1 MVQSLS
7 CYFEPEHKQF
17 YSVIQLGT
25 NICGYKRIV
34 HGRITSS
41 PLDAIVTAC
50 LNGRG
55 HQCLMLQRICLQV
68 GLQLQCV
75 MKPLAGFCSLSGVAM
90 VQSALH
96 EHMS

>member
-34 HGRITSS
+34 HGRNASS
-41 PLDAIVTAC
+41 PLDAIVMAC
-50 LNGRG
+50 LNGRVTSVS
-55 HQCLMLQRICLQV
+55 CY
-68 GLQLQCV
+68 
-75 MKPLAGFCSLSGVAM
+75 
-90 VQSALH
+90 SA
-96 EHMS
+96 SVCRWAYSCNV